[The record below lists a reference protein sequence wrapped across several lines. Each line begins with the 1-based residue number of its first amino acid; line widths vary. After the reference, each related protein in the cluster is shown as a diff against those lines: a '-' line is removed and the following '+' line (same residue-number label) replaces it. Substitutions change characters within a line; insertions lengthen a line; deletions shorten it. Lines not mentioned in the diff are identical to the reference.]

1 MNNVWCHPKWSKK
14 ARVLEIITGIYVHQS
29 IECLSSWLLKESR
42 MCIFTKEGM
51 RDEITFYEGK
61 RK

>member
-1 MNNVWCHPKWSKK
+1 MLGAILRWS
-14 ARVLEIITGIYVHQS
+14 LEIFIKIIMGIYVLQS

-51 RDEITFYEGK
+51 WDEITFYEGK

>member
-1 MNNVWCHPKWSKK
+1 MLGAILRWS
-14 ARVLEIITGIYVHQS
+14 LEIFIKIIMGIYVLQS
-29 IECLSSWLLKESR
+29 IECLSSWLLKESS

-61 RK
+61 RG

>member
-1 MNNVWCHPKWSKK
+1 MLGAILRWS
-14 ARVLEIITGIYVHQS
+14 LEIFIKIIMGIYVLQY
-29 IECLSSWLLKESR
+29 IECLSSWLLKESS

-61 RK
+61 RG

>member
-1 MNNVWCHPKWSKK
+1 MFSRNVFIK
-14 ARVLEIITGIYVHQS
+14 IITGIYVHQS

>member
-1 MNNVWCHPKWSKK
+1 MLGAILRWS
-14 ARVLEIITGIYVHQS
+14 LEIFIKIIMGIYVLQS